1 MPELATVSQTVQVGK
16 ETTPGTGVAAGKLLQ
31 YLSIMLNPTVET
43 VEFRPAGSK
52 ANSTVLPAKDFTPFD
67 ISSDVGSYSEI
78 VYLLSSLFKDVTPS
92 TVDTSGKSWLYEPNA
107 RAAETKARYTIEQ
120 GDSTRAGKATYG
132 MVTGLELTFTREG
145 AGMSLTGAGVAQQYQ
160 DNIALTGSPTTIE
173 EAPVLPTHIN
183 VYVNDTF
190 GAIGTTKLTRDFTAV
205 WSCQDVQAPVWPLNS
220 NNASFAA
227 DVDLPH
233 LVTARLTAEADTAGM
248 AFLTTVRAGSTKYIR
263 IEAKSTVLAGA
274 ATEFYKIWID
284 GAYKVQ
290 EVGGFTDVEG
300 VKCVEWGLSGVTDS
314 TFSATAFSRITV
326 VNKVAAL

>member
-1 MPELATVSQTVQVGK
+1 MPELATVAQTVQIGK

-31 YLSIMLNPTVET
+31 YIGFALNPTVET

-52 ANSTVLPAKDFTPFD
+52 ANSTVLPAKDYTPFD

-78 VYLLSSLFKDVTPS
+78 VYLFSSLFKDVTAT
-92 TVDTSGKSWLYEPNA
+92 TVDTTGKQWLYEPNA

-145 AGMSLTGAGVAQQYQ
+145 AGMSLSGAGVAQQYQ
-160 DNIALTGSPTTIE
+160 DNIALTGSPTTVE
-173 EAPVLPTHIN
+173 EAPVLPMHIN

-190 GAIGTTKLTRDFTAV
+190 GAIGTTKLTRDFTAA
-205 WSCQDVQAPVWPLNS
+205 WRCNDVAAPIWPLNS
-220 NNASFAA
+220 ANASFAS
-227 DVDLPH
+227 DVELPH
-233 LVTARLTAEADTAGM
+233 LVELELTAMADTAGM
-248 AFLTTVRAGSTKYIR
+248 AFLTQVRAGATKYIR
-263 IEAKSTVLAGA
+263 LEAKSTVLAGS

-284 GAYKVQ
+284 GAYKVR
-290 EVGGFTDVEG
+290 EVGGFEDVEG
-300 VKCVEWGLSGVTDS
+300 AKCVAWNLGAVTDS
-314 TFSATAFSRITV
+314 TFSATAFQRITV